1 MKKLTNYTQITHE
14 IKNKKDFHWKSFK
27 LMGPA
32 GFEPATKGL

>member
-1 MKKLTNYTQITHE
+1 MNTHPSSDWLHVGY
-14 IKNKKDFHWKSFK
+14 ISMAKFAVS